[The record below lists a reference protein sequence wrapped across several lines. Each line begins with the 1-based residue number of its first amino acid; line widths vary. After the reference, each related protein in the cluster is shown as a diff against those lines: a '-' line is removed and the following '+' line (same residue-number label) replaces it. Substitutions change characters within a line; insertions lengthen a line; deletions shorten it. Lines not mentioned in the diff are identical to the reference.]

1 MLIDPFVTDWM
12 GWLNAKAAHMIADAN
27 LYLLL
32 DGVFVPGLHRTLKAA
47 LPKDQELTLL
57 FESLPGCSEEARDVS
72 PLVMPYV
79 ADNGGLAKVLGR
91 CSGWPMVSA
100 IVTPE
105 SIGELTGRLA
115 AWCVVEVDDQ
125 HFNFRFP
132 DTRRLPGIF
141 NALSPDQRGELA
153 GPATAWYYIDRNGS
167 WKALL
172 VPQSDRP
179 AAVSP
184 SLDATQFSAM
194 VGDSEADEVIM
205 LLQDRGRQWEQAHST
220 IHGLVSEAL
229 QAANESRLE
238 TDLRVDWCEACIDDA
253 ANLGDEQIAERLARW
268 RARAAPA

>member
-1 MLIDPFVTDWM
+1 MLIDPLVADWM
-12 GWLNAKAAHMIADAN
+12 DWLNAKAARMAADAHI
-27 LYLLL
+27 YLLL

-57 FESLPGCSEEARDVS
+57 FKSLPSCSEEARDVS

-79 ADNGGLAKVLGR
+79 TDNGGLARVLGR

-100 IVTPE
+100 IVTSE
-105 SIGELTGRLA
+105 SIGELTERLA
-115 AWCVVEVDDQ
+115 AWCVVAVDGQ
-125 HFNFRFP
+125 RFNFRFP

-141 NALSPDQRGELA
+141 NALSPDQRANLA
-153 GPATAWYYIDRNGS
+153 GPATAWYYIDRGGS
-167 WKALL
+167 WKALH
-172 VPQSDRP
+172 VPQSVRP

-229 QAANESRLE
+229 QTANEACLE

-253 ANLGDEQIAERLARW
+253 AISDDELAERLARW
-268 RARAAPA
+268 RAAQA

>member
-1 MLIDPFVTDWM
+1 M
-12 GWLNAKAAHMIADAN
+12 
-27 LYLLL
+27 
-32 DGVFVPGLHRTLKAA
+32 

-72 PLVMPYV
+72 PLVMRYL
-79 ADNGGLAKVLGR
+79 ADNGGLARALGR

-115 AWCVVEVDDQ
+115 AWCLVEVDDQ
-125 HFNFRFP
+125 RFNFRFP

-141 NALSPDQRGELA
+141 NALSPDHRAELA

-184 SLDATQFSAM
+184 SLDATQFAAL
-194 VGDSEADEVIM
+194 VGEADEVIM

-253 ANLGDEQIAERLARW
+253 AILDDELAERLVSW
-268 RARAAPA
+268 RAAQA